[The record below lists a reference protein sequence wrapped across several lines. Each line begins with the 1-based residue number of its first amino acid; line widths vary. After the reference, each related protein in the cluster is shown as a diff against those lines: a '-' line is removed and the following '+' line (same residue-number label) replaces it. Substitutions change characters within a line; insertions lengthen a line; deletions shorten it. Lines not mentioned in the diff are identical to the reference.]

1 MQGIF
6 IFLSLRNRIKRKS
19 LSFNNLGIFY
29 CPYRTSWPTFWPKF
43 DPVLDPLLTHFWPTF
58 FSEKLI
64 LRWNDFFMSR
74 YFTSFLYT
82 ENHYII
88 GFLLLA
94 DLNLCYQ
101 SLSYHWFLT
110 RIYSLLYSPV
120 CCLYS
125 FWTFLPI
132 KCPTT
137 PFTIL
142 FGRLTNT
149 IGKSCVSFL
158 HSVHYFAYPQ
168 NLYSCHS
175 LSGYK

>member
-1 MQGIF
+1 MHSLSTRKQVDYKVTFWRDGRVVDYNGLENRRTERYRGF
-6 IFLSLRNRIKRKS
+6 ESLSLRNCIKRKS
-19 LSFNNLGIFY
+19 LSYNNLGIFY
-29 CPYRTSWPTFWPKF
+29 CPCRTSWPTFWPKF

-110 RIYSLLYSPV
+110 RIYSLLYSP
-120 CCLYS
+120 CML
-125 FWTFLPI
+125 F
-132 KCPTT
+132 
-137 PFTIL
+137 IL
-142 FGRLTNT
+142 FL
-149 IGKSCVSFL
+149 
-158 HSVHYFAYPQ
+158 
-168 NLYSCHS
+168 NLSPN
-175 LSGYK
+175 